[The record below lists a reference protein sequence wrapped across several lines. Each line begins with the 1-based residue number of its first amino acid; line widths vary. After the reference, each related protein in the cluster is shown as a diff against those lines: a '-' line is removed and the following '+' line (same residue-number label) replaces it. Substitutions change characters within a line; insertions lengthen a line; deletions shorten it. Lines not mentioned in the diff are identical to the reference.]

1 MWGWKVGR
9 GIQGGFTMKM
19 IYDQNLEGAGSVNQ
33 SVHLPSAPSL
43 LSSILSISSK
53 GYEFLKHRERV
64 TFIHAFPKA
73 PS

>member
-1 MWGWKVGR
+1 
-9 GIQGGFTMKM
+9 MKM

-53 GYEFLKHRERV
+53 GYEFLKHRECV